1 MSQPKSSTNTS
12 TRMAGA
18 APRMA
23 EAAPRM
29 AGAAPRIAVLGGGSW
44 ATALVKILLDNRV
57 DVRWWMRNQE
67 TVQFIRKYHHNPRYL
82 PAATVRMKSSAIST
96 DLIACLKGASHVVIA
111 VPSAFLKAALSP
123 LAREAFHDKIVIS
136 AVKGMIPDEN
146 LLIGQY
152 LLRHFDLPEDR
163 FLLIGGPCHA
173 EEVAQEKLSY
183 LTISGR
189 DPVRA
194 ELLASALR
202 NRYIHASVS
211 EDTEGTEYAAIMKN
225 IYAVAGGIAHGLGYG
240 DNFMAVLVSNA
251 IIELK
256 QFLRSIYPVRR
267 DIKGSAYLGD
277 LLVTAYSQYSRNR
290 TFGTMLGK
298 GYSVRSAQLEM
309 NMVAEGYYA
318 ARCIHEINRI
328 KRCSL
333 PIAETVYRVL
343 YEGNPPRDEFQKLS
357 HRLH

>member
-1 MSQPKSSTNTS
+1 
-12 TRMAGA
+12 
-18 APRMA
+18 
-23 EAAPRM
+23 
-29 AGAAPRIAVLGGGSW
+29 
-44 ATALVKILLDNRV
+44 
-57 DVRWWMRNQE
+57 
-67 TVQFIRKYHHNPRYL
+67 
-82 PAATVRMKSSAIST
+82 
-96 DLIACLKGASHVVIA
+96 
-111 VPSAFLKAALSP
+111 
-123 LAREAFHDKIVIS
+123 VIS

-152 LLRHFDLPEDR
+152 FLRHFDLPEER

-183 LTISGR
+183 LTISGH
-189 DPVRA
+189 DSVQA
-194 ELLASALR
+194 ESLAAALR

-290 TFGTMLGK
+290 TFGMMLGK

-318 ARCIHEINRI
+318 ARSIHEINRL
-328 KRCSL
+328 KKCVL
-333 PIAETVYRVL
+333 PIAETVYRIL
-343 YEGNPPRDEFQKLS
+343 YEGNPPRVEFQKLS
-357 HRLH
+357 QLLR

>member
-1 MSQPKSSTNTS
+1 MNRQPMLLGTE
-12 TRMAGA
+12 GA
-18 APRMA
+18 AA
-23 EAAPRM
+23 DAPTQVPGP
-29 AGAAPRIAVLGGGSW
+29 AIRIAVLGGGSW

-57 DVRWWMRNQE
+57 DVRWWMRNPD
-67 TVQFIRKYHHNPRYL
+67 TVQFIRKFHHNPRYL
-82 PAATVRMKSSAIST
+82 PAATVRLKASAIGT
-96 DLIACLKGASHVVIA
+96 DIRACLKGATHVVLA
-111 VPSAFLKAALSP
+111 VPSAFLKPALQP
-123 LAREAFHDKIVIS
+123 LERGVFQDKMVIS

-152 LLRHFDLPEDR
+152 LNRHFDVSEAR

-189 DPVRA
+189 DTAQA
-194 ELLASALR
+194 ERLAASLR

-211 EDTEGTEYAAIMKN
+211 EDTEGTEYAAVMKN
-225 IYAVAGGIAHGLGYG
+225 IYAVAGGIANGLGYG

-256 QFLRSIYPVRR
+256 QFLRSLYPVRR

-318 ARCIHEINRI
+318 VRCIHEINRQNL
-328 KRCSL
+328 CPL
-333 PIAETVYRVL
+333 PIAETVFRIV
-343 YEGNPPRDEFQKLS
+343 YEGNSPREEFRKLS
-357 HRLH
+357 LLLQ